1 MAKVAV
7 CPTAESLEGGPDSQT
22 MHFMTTSLLKH
33 DQGSKMPFHYVHPI
47 RVLFYTPF
55 RVLVYL
61 PFVCQSISHLCASL
75 YPICVLVYIP
85 FVFYVLHLPSCHIL
99 TFLTVRPRSFP
110 VPQLGSHSDLAN

>member
-1 MAKVAV
+1 VLALGGCVEIKTIPASFHVYSHSSFRMPRGSGKAMLIK
-7 CPTAESLEGGPDSQT
+7 PFNSFGGEEGGPDSQT

-61 PFVCQSISHLCASL
+61 PFVC
-75 YPICVLVYIP
+75 
-85 FVFYVLHLPSCHIL
+85 
-99 TFLTVRPRSFP
+99 
-110 VPQLGSHSDLAN
+110 

>member
-1 MAKVAV
+1 LINRRHLTLVQIYWKGATIGRSHIGRNDNGM
-7 CPTAESLEGGPDSQT
+7 TDAEPDLPGFGGEEGGPDSQT

-61 PFVCQSISHLCASL
+61 PFVC
-75 YPICVLVYIP
+75 
-85 FVFYVLHLPSCHIL
+85 
-99 TFLTVRPRSFP
+99 
-110 VPQLGSHSDLAN
+110 

>member
-1 MAKVAV
+1 
-7 CPTAESLEGGPDSQT
+7 
-22 MHFMTTSLLKH
+22 
-33 DQGSKMPFHYVHPI
+33 MPFHYVHPI

-61 PFVCQSISHLCASL
+61 PFV
-75 YPICVLVYIP
+75 
-85 FVFYVLHLPSCHIL
+85 FYVLHLPCCHIL

>member
-1 MAKVAV
+1 MTKARK
-7 CPTAESLEGGPDSQT
+7 CPSI
-22 MHFMTTSLLKH
+22 
-33 DQGSKMPFHYVHPI
+33 FHYVHPI

-61 PFVCQSISHLCASL
+61 PF
-75 YPICVLVYIP
+75 ICVLVYIP
-85 FVFYVLHLPSCHIL
+85 FVFYVLHLPCCHIL

>member
-1 MAKVAV
+1 M
-7 CPTAESLEGGPDSQT
+7 TDAEPDLPGFGGEEGGPDSQT

-47 RVLFYTPF
+47 RVLFYTP
-55 RVLVYL
+55 
-61 PFVCQSISHLCASL
+61 ISCASL
-75 YPICVLVYIP
+75 PPICVLVYIP
-85 FVFYVLHLPSCHIL
+85 FVFYVLHLPCCHIL